1 MELEQIIHFF
11 EQFCG
16 ISFVLYVIVFLA
28 WLSLRKINREHN
40 KVYLSKYID
49 VLEEILEAIIQPT
62 NPDMLS
68 GNVAVNIKNNADD
81 IEFEFDFLNFLIHKH
96 YY

>member
-1 MELEQIIHFF
+1 MELEQVVHFF

-49 VLEEILEAIIQPT
+49 VLGEILEAIMKPMKAIT
-62 NPDMLS
+62 TLWVIVAFGML
-68 GNVAVNIKNNADD
+68 IYQ
-81 IEFEFDFLNFLIHKH
+81 LI
-96 YY
+96 

>member
-1 MELEQIIHFF
+1 MGLEQIIHFF

-28 WLSLRKINREHN
+28 WLSLRKIDREHN

-49 VLEEILEAIIQPT
+49 VLEEILEAIMKPMKAIT
-62 NPDMLS
+62 TLWVIVAFGML
-68 GNVAVNIKNNADD
+68 IYQ
-81 IEFEFDFLNFLIHKH
+81 LI
-96 YY
+96 

>member
-1 MELEQIIHFF
+1 MELEQVVHFF

-28 WLSLRKINREHN
+28 WLSLRKIDREHN

-49 VLEEILEAIIQPT
+49 VLEEILEAIMKPMKVIT
-62 NPDMLS
+62 TLWVIVGFGML
-68 GNVAVNIKNNADD
+68 IYQ
-81 IEFEFDFLNFLIHKH
+81 LI
-96 YY
+96 

>member
-1 MELEQIIHFF
+1 MELEQVVHFF

-28 WLSLRKINREHN
+28 WLSLRKIDREHN

-49 VLEEILEAIIQPT
+49 VLEEILEAIMKPMKAIT
-62 NPDMLS
+62 ILWVIVAFGML
-68 GNVAVNIKNNADD
+68 IYQ
-81 IEFEFDFLNFLIHKH
+81 LI
-96 YY
+96 

>member
-1 MELEQIIHFF
+1 MELEQVVHFF

-40 KVYLSKYID
+40 KVYLSEYID
-49 VLEEILEAIIQPT
+49 VLEEILEAIMKPMKVIT
-62 NPDMLS
+62 TLWVIVAFGML
-68 GNVAVNIKNNADD
+68 IYQ
-81 IEFEFDFLNFLIHKH
+81 LI
-96 YY
+96 

>member
-1 MELEQIIHFF
+1 MELEQVVHFF

-16 ISFVLYVIVFLA
+16 ISFVLYAIVFLA

-49 VLEEILEAIIQPT
+49 VLEEILEAIMKPMKVSTTVWVIVAFG
-62 NPDMLS
+62 ML
-68 GNVAVNIKNNADD
+68 IYQ
-81 IEFEFDFLNFLIHKH
+81 LI
-96 YY
+96 

>member
-1 MELEQIIHFF
+1 MELEQVVHFF

-49 VLEEILEAIIQPT
+49 VLEEILEAIMKPMKVIT
-62 NPDMLS
+62 TLWVIVGFGML
-68 GNVAVNIKNNADD
+68 IYQ
-81 IEFEFDFLNFLIHKH
+81 LI
-96 YY
+96 

>member
-1 MELEQIIHFF
+1 MELEQVVHFF

-49 VLEEILEAIIQPT
+49 VLEEILEAIMKPMKVIT
-62 NPDMLS
+62 TLLVIVAFGML
-68 GNVAVNIKNNADD
+68 IYQ
-81 IEFEFDFLNFLIHKH
+81 LI
-96 YY
+96 

>member
-1 MELEQIIHFF
+1 MELEQVVHFF
-11 EQFCG
+11 EQFFG

-49 VLEEILEAIIQPT
+49 VLEEILEAIMKPMKVIT
-62 NPDMLS
+62 TLWVIVGFGML
-68 GNVAVNIKNNADD
+68 IYQ
-81 IEFEFDFLNFLIHKH
+81 LI
-96 YY
+96 

>member
-28 WLSLRKINREHN
+28 WLSLRKIDREHN

-49 VLEEILEAIIQPT
+49 VLGEILEAIMKPMKVIT
-62 NPDMLS
+62 TLWVI
-68 GNVAVNIKNNADD
+68 VAFGMFIYQ
-81 IEFEFDFLNFLIHKH
+81 LI
-96 YY
+96 

>member
-28 WLSLRKINREHN
+28 WLLLRKIDREHN

-49 VLEEILEAIIQPT
+49 VLEEILEAIMKPVKAIT
-62 NPDMLS
+62 TLWVIVAFGML
-68 GNVAVNIKNNADD
+68 IYQ
-81 IEFEFDFLNFLIHKH
+81 LI
-96 YY
+96 

>member
-1 MELEQIIHFF
+1 MELEQVVHFF

-16 ISFVLYVIVFLA
+16 ISFVLYVIVFLT

-49 VLEEILEAIIQPT
+49 VLEEILEAIMKPMKVIT
-62 NPDMLS
+62 TLWVIVAFGML
-68 GNVAVNIKNNADD
+68 IYQ
-81 IEFEFDFLNFLIHKH
+81 LI
-96 YY
+96 

>member
-1 MELEQIIHFF
+1 MELGQIIHFF

-28 WLSLRKINREHN
+28 WLSLRKIDREHN

-49 VLEEILEAIIQPT
+49 VLEEILEAIMKPMKAIT
-62 NPDMLS
+62 TLWVIVAFGML
-68 GNVAVNIKNNADD
+68 IYQ
-81 IEFEFDFLNFLIHKH
+81 LI
-96 YY
+96 

>member
-28 WLSLRKINREHN
+28 WLSLRKIDREHN

-49 VLEEILEAIIQPT
+49 VLEEILEAIMKSMKVIT
-62 NPDMLS
+62 TLWVIVAFGML
-68 GNVAVNIKNNADD
+68 IYQ
-81 IEFEFDFLNFLIHKH
+81 LI
-96 YY
+96 

>member
-49 VLEEILEAIIQPT
+49 VLEEILEAIMKPMKAIT
-62 NPDMLS
+62 TLWVIVAFGML
-68 GNVAVNIKNNADD
+68 IYQ
-81 IEFEFDFLNFLIHKH
+81 LI
-96 YY
+96 

>member
-1 MELEQIIHFF
+1 MELERVVHFF

-49 VLEEILEAIIQPT
+49 VLEEVLEAIMKPMKVIT
-62 NPDMLS
+62 TLWVIVAFGML
-68 GNVAVNIKNNADD
+68 IYQ
-81 IEFEFDFLNFLIHKH
+81 LI
-96 YY
+96 

>member
-1 MELEQIIHFF
+1 MELEQIIHLF

-28 WLSLRKINREHN
+28 WLSLRKIDREHN

-49 VLEEILEAIIQPT
+49 VLEEILEAIMKPMKAVTTLWVIVAFG
-62 NPDMLS
+62 ML
-68 GNVAVNIKNNADD
+68 IYQ
-81 IEFEFDFLNFLIHKH
+81 LI
-96 YY
+96 

>member
-1 MELEQIIHFF
+1 MELEQVVHFF

-16 ISFVLYVIVFLA
+16 ISFVLYVIIFLA

-49 VLEEILEAIIQPT
+49 VLEEILEAIMKPMKVIT
-62 NPDMLS
+62 TLWVIVAFGML
-68 GNVAVNIKNNADD
+68 IYQ
-81 IEFEFDFLNFLIHKH
+81 LI
-96 YY
+96 

>member
-1 MELEQIIHFF
+1 MELEQVVHFF

-16 ISFVLYVIVFLA
+16 ISFVLYMIVFLA

-49 VLEEILEAIIQPT
+49 VLEEILEAIMKPMKVIT
-62 NPDMLS
+62 TLWVIVAFGML
-68 GNVAVNIKNNADD
+68 IYQ
-81 IEFEFDFLNFLIHKH
+81 LI
-96 YY
+96 

>member
-28 WLSLRKINREHN
+28 WLSLRKINREYN

-49 VLEEILEAIIQPT
+49 VLEEILETIMKPMKVITTLWVIVAFG
-62 NPDMLS
+62 ML
-68 GNVAVNIKNNADD
+68 IYQ
-81 IEFEFDFLNFLIHKH
+81 LI
-96 YY
+96 

>member
-1 MELEQIIHFF
+1 MELEQIIHVF

-49 VLEEILEAIIQPT
+49 VLEEILEAIMKPMKVIT
-62 NPDMLS
+62 TLWVIVAFGML
-68 GNVAVNIKNNADD
+68 IYQ
-81 IEFEFDFLNFLIHKH
+81 LI
-96 YY
+96 

>member
-28 WLSLRKINREHN
+28 WLSLRKIDREHN

-49 VLEEILEAIIQPT
+49 VLDEILEAIMKPMKAIT
-62 NPDMLS
+62 TLWVIVAFGML
-68 GNVAVNIKNNADD
+68 IYQ
-81 IEFEFDFLNFLIHKH
+81 LI
-96 YY
+96 

>member
-1 MELEQIIHFF
+1 MELGQIIHFF

-28 WLSLRKINREHN
+28 WLSLRKIYREHN

-49 VLEEILEAIIQPT
+49 VLEEILEAIMKPMKAIT
-62 NPDMLS
+62 TLWVIVAFGML
-68 GNVAVNIKNNADD
+68 IYQ
-81 IEFEFDFLNFLIHKH
+81 LI
-96 YY
+96 

>member
-28 WLSLRKINREHN
+28 WLSLRKIDREHN

-49 VLEEILEAIIQPT
+49 VLEEILEVIMKPMKVITTLWVIVAFG
-62 NPDMLS
+62 ML
-68 GNVAVNIKNNADD
+68 IYQ
-81 IEFEFDFLNFLIHKH
+81 LI
-96 YY
+96 

>member
-1 MELEQIIHFF
+1 MELEQVVHFF

-49 VLEEILEAIIQPT
+49 VLEEILEAIMKPMKVIT
-62 NPDMLS
+62 TL
-68 GNVAVNIKNNADD
+68 
-81 IEFEFDFLNFLIHKH
+81 
-96 YY
+96 

>member
-1 MELEQIIHFF
+1 MELDQVFHFF

-16 ISFVLYVIVFLA
+16 ISFVLYVIIFLA

-49 VLEEILEAIIQPT
+49 VLEVILDAIMKPMKVIT
-62 NPDMLS
+62 TLWVIVAFGML
-68 GNVAVNIKNNADD
+68 IYQ
-81 IEFEFDFLNFLIHKH
+81 LI
-96 YY
+96 

>member
-1 MELEQIIHFF
+1 MELEQIIHFY

-28 WLSLRKINREHN
+28 WLSLRKIDREHN

-49 VLEEILEAIIQPT
+49 VLEEILEAIMKPMKAIT
-62 NPDMLS
+62 TLWVIVAFGML
-68 GNVAVNIKNNADD
+68 IYQ
-81 IEFEFDFLNFLIHKH
+81 LI
-96 YY
+96 

>member
-1 MELEQIIHFF
+1 MMKYGIHFF

-49 VLEEILEAIIQPT
+49 VLEEILEAIMKPMKVIT
-62 NPDMLS
+62 TLWVIVAFGML
-68 GNVAVNIKNNADD
+68 IYQ
-81 IEFEFDFLNFLIHKH
+81 LI
-96 YY
+96 

>member
-1 MELEQIIHFF
+1 MELEQVVHFF

-49 VLEEILEAIIQPT
+49 VLEEILEAIMKPMKAIT
-62 NPDMLS
+62 TLWVIVAFGML
-68 GNVAVNIKNNADD
+68 IYQ
-81 IEFEFDFLNFLIHKH
+81 LI
-96 YY
+96 

>member
-28 WLSLRKINREHN
+28 WLSLRKIDREHN

-49 VLEEILEAIIQPT
+49 VLEEILEAIMKPMKVIT
-62 NPDMLS
+62 TLCVIVGFGML
-68 GNVAVNIKNNADD
+68 IYQ
-81 IEFEFDFLNFLIHKH
+81 LI
-96 YY
+96 

>member
-28 WLSLRKINREHN
+28 WLSLRKIDHEYNQ
-40 KVYLSKYID
+40 VYLKKYI
-49 VLEEILEAIIQPT
+49 VISEEILEAIMKPMKVIT
-62 NPDMLS
+62 TLWVIVDFGML
-68 GNVAVNIKNNADD
+68 VYQ
-81 IEFEFDFLNFLIHKH
+81 LI
-96 YY
+96 

>member
-1 MELEQIIHFF
+1 MELEQVVHFL

-49 VLEEILEAIIQPT
+49 VLEEILEAIMKPMKVIT
-62 NPDMLS
+62 TLWVIVAFGML
-68 GNVAVNIKNNADD
+68 IYQ
-81 IEFEFDFLNFLIHKH
+81 LI
-96 YY
+96 

>member
-1 MELEQIIHFF
+1 MELEQMIHFF

-16 ISFVLYVIVFLA
+16 ISFMLYVIVFLA

-49 VLEEILEAIIQPT
+49 VLEEILEAIMKPIKVIT
-62 NPDMLS
+62 TLWVIVGFGML
-68 GNVAVNIKNNADD
+68 IYQ
-81 IEFEFDFLNFLIHKH
+81 LI
-96 YY
+96 

>member
-28 WLSLRKINREHN
+28 WLSLRKIDREHN
-40 KVYLSKYID
+40 KEYLSKYID
-49 VLEEILEAIIQPT
+49 VLEEILEAIMKPMKVIT
-62 NPDMLS
+62 TLWVIVAFGML
-68 GNVAVNIKNNADD
+68 IYQ
-81 IEFEFDFLNFLIHKH
+81 LI
-96 YY
+96 